1 MEVYNMQKFKEQ
13 YIVNEKGKK
22 TAAIL
27 PIEKYKELL
36 EDLHDIAIVGERRDE
51 PTITFGE
58 LKERLEKR
66 WAPLKFNG
74 RREAYR
80 GL

>member
-1 MEVYNMQKFKEQ
+1 MQKFKEQ

-27 PIEKYKELL
+27 PIEKYEELL
-36 EDLHDIAIVGERRDE
+36 EDLHDIAIVAERRDE

-58 LKERLEKR
+58 LKEKLRKD
-66 WAPLKFNG
+66 
-74 RREAYR
+74 
-80 GL
+80 GLL